1 MIIKNGKRLDGFC
14 VDSLP
19 IGTLQPYLG
28 LKAPNGYLICDGS
41 LVSKA
46 VYPDLYAICGSLFG
60 TETETHFYLPDL
72 RGKTIA
78 GYNADDN
85 TLNTIGKLLGA
96 ISHTHASAAHTHSI
110 AGHTHT
116 SAAHS
121 HSTGNHTLTT
131 SEIPSFSGQVGLHG
145 GEGGTN
151 MWQATGVFDA
161 SNFSWNGHYK
171 NFANLPNL
179 EGAHSLVALRVAFG
193 GDQPHSHGNT
203 GSTTP
208 GNTGSTALT
217 SASTTPGDTGEASN
231 YQPTM
236 IANWIVK
243 AKMIV
248 PVTAYVENTL
258 DSTSEVNALSAA
270 QGKIL
275 NEKFANYLTHNNL
288 DIEVNNLTIQG
299 STRMYGWQNMLLTA
313 TQNNQDWSFDLNNGS
328 EDKTGCFFQFWSSTN
343 QKPIMELYNDN
354 NDVYIR
360 NGNLYLESGY
370 AYLNAQNNGEA
381 FFEVLN
387 KETGHGARLGVG
399 SGKVNH
405 GVWSNY
411 HGKWMVYGDAN
422 GMYLNGNAN
431 SATIPLGFN
440 TRGNGTWGNQ
450 TGNLIADWQDF
461 NGGDIQFRQDNPSAG
476 KMSALIDGYWYQREG
491 VYRCI
496 DTSEYS
502 SSRESK
508 TNIKPTTHTNAL
520 EEIDKIEIVDF
531 NFKDEERKDEPK
543 IGFIADDTDSI
554 FSGLDKDKMDV
565 YNCIGML
572 LKAVQELNDKIK
584 KLENQA
590 EVK

>member
-41 LVSKA
+41 LISKTI
-46 VYPDLYAICGSLFG
+46 YPELYIICGSLFG

-78 GYNADDN
+78 GYNADDT

-96 ISHTHASAAHTHSI
+96 ISHTHTSAAHTHTV

-116 SAAHS
+116 SAAHTHTS
-121 HSTGNHTLTT
+121 AAHTHTTGNHTLTIAEMPSHGHNFTRPAILGVEDQNDGSYYSAYNYRT
-131 SEIPSFSGQVGLHG
+131 SSAYTQTTASVGG
-145 GEGGTN
+145 G
-151 MWQATGVFDA
+151 
-161 SNFSWNGHYK
+161 
-171 NFANLPNL
+171 
-179 EGAHSLVALRVAFG
+179 GA
-193 GDQPHSHGNT
+193 HSHGNT

-208 GNTGSTALT
+208 GKTG
-217 SASTTPGDTGEASN
+217 STTPGATGSTSLTTNSTTPEATGSSSN

-236 IANWIVK
+236 VTNWIVK
-243 AKMIV
+243 AKNLI
-248 PVTAYVENTL
+248 PVTGVVENSL

-299 STRMYGWQNMLLTA
+299 STRMYGWQNILLTA

-354 NDVYIR
+354 NEVYIR
-360 NGNLYLESGY
+360 NGNLHLESGY

-411 HGKWMVYGDAN
+411 HNKWMVYGDAN
-422 GMYLNGNAN
+422 GIYLNGNAN
-431 SATIPLGFN
+431 SATVPLGFN

-450 TGNLIADWQDF
+450 TGNLITDWQDF

-491 VYRCI
+491 SYRCI
-496 DTSEYS
+496 DASEYS

-554 FSGLDKDKMDV
+554 FSGLNKDKMDV

>member
-41 LVSKA
+41 LISKA
-46 VYPDLYAICGSLFG
+46 IYPELYIICGSLFG
-60 TETETHFYLPDL
+60 AETSTHFYLPDL

-78 GYNADDN
+78 GYNADDT

-96 ISHTHASAAHTHSI
+96 ISHTHTSAAHTHTV

-116 SAAHS
+116 SAAHTHTS
-121 HSTGNHTLTT
+121 AAHTHSTGNHTLTVAEMPSHGHTFTRPAILGVEDQNDGSYYSAYNYRT
-131 SEIPSFSGQVGLHG
+131 SSAYSQ
-145 GEGGTN
+145 GTN
-151 MWQATGVFDA
+151 NTG
-161 SNFSWNGHYK
+161 GG
-171 NFANLPNL
+171 
-179 EGAHSLVALRVAFG
+179 GAHN
-193 GDQPHSHGNT
+193 HGNT

-208 GNTGSTALT
+208 GKTG
-217 SASTTPGDTGEASN
+217 STTPGATGSTSLTTNSTTPGATGSSSN

-236 IANWIVK
+236 VANWIVK
-243 AKMIV
+243 AKNLV
-248 PVTAYVENTL
+248 PVTGVVENRL

-275 NEKFANYLTHNNL
+275 NEKFDNYLTHNNL
-288 DIEVNNLTIQG
+288 DIVVNNLTIQG

-354 NDVYIR
+354 NEVYIR
-360 NGNLYLESGY
+360 NGNLHLESGY

-405 GVWSNY
+405 GVWSN
-411 HGKWMVYGDAN
+411 HHNKWMVYGDAN
-422 GMYLNGNAN
+422 GIYLNGNAN
-431 SATIPLGFN
+431 SATVPLGFN
-440 TRGNGTWGNQ
+440 ARGNGTWGNQ
-450 TGNLIADWQDF
+450 TGNLITDWQDF

-496 DTSEYS
+496 DASEYS

-554 FSGLDKDKMDV
+554 FSGLNKDKMDV

>member
-41 LVSKA
+41 LISKTM
-46 VYPDLYAICGSLFG
+46 YPELYIICGSLFG
-60 TETETHFYLPDL
+60 TETSTHFYLPDL

-78 GYNADDN
+78 GYNADDS

-96 ISHTHASAAHTHSI
+96 ISHTHTSAAHTHTV

-116 SAAHS
+116 SAAHRHTS
-121 HSTGNHTLTT
+121 AAHTHSTGNHTLTVAEMPSHGHNFTRPSILGAENQDDGSYYSAYGYKT
-131 SEIPSFSGQVGLHG
+131 SSAYTQTTTYVGG
-145 GEGGTN
+145 G
-151 MWQATGVFDA
+151 
-161 SNFSWNGHYK
+161 
-171 NFANLPNL
+171 
-179 EGAHSLVALRVAFG
+179 GAHN
-193 GDQPHSHGNT
+193 HGNT

-208 GNTGSTALT
+208 GNTGSTTPGATGSTSLT
-217 SASTTPGDTGEASN
+217 TNSTTPGATGSSSN

-236 IANWIVK
+236 VANWIVK
-243 AKMIV
+243 AKNLV
-248 PVTAYVENTL
+248 PVTGTVENSL
-258 DSTSEVNALSAA
+258 DSTSEINALSAA

-299 STRMYGWQNMLLTA
+299 STRMYGWQNILLTA

-328 EDKTGCFFQFWSSTN
+328 EDKTGCFFQFWSCTN

-354 NDVYIR
+354 NEVYIR
-360 NGNLYLESGY
+360 NGNLHLESGY

-381 FFEVLN
+381 FFEVSN

-405 GVWSNY
+405 GIWSNY
-411 HGKWMVYGDAN
+411 HSKWMVYGDTN
-422 GMYLNGNAN
+422 GIYLNGRADTCKWP
-431 SATIPLGFN
+431 SGF
-440 TRGNGTWGNQ
+440 TGNGNGSWGNQ
-450 TGNLIADWQDF
+450 TGYLITDWQDSS
-461 NGGDIQFRQDNPSAG
+461 GGDIQFRGDNPSSG
-476 KMSALIDGYWYQREG
+476 QMSCLIDGYWYQREG

-508 TNIKPTTHTNAL
+508 TNIKPTIHTNAL

-543 IGFIADDTDSI
+543 VGFIADDTDSI
-554 FSGLDKDKMDV
+554 FSGLNKDKMDV

-572 LKAVQELNDKIK
+572 LKAVQELNNKIK